1 MARAGNKTVEMTAL
15 YEISKLLGSSLN
27 LRSNLRG
34 VMRMLAEYLD
44 MNRGTVALRSNNE
57 VSIIAAHGMS
67 EEEIKRGRYRLGEG
81 IIGQVAKHGS
91 PIVIP
96 NIGDEPLFLNR
107 TGARKII
114 RKENI
119 AFLCVPVKFKNEV
132 LGVLSVDR
140 LFGSTGISFEEDV
153 RLLKIIASL
162 IAQSVRLHQEIE
174 KEREAFLEEKEDL
187 KQQLKGKYTITNIIG
202 NSDRMQEV
210 FESVH
215 KVAPSKANVLLRG
228 ESGTGKELLA
238 KATHYMSPRAQG
250 PFIKLN
256 CASIPEGLL
265 ESELFGHEKGAFTG
279 AMASRKGRFE
289 LANGGTL
296 FLDEIGDLP
305 IALQPKI
312 LRVLQEKEFERVGG
326 EKTFKVDVR
335 LIAATSRNLEELVAS
350 NRFREDLY
358 YRLNVVPIFLP
369 SLREKRED
377 IPALVDSFLKKF
389 NQDNQKAVVITPEA
403 LNSLLHYD
411 WPGNVRELEN
421 TIERLV
427 VMSGDAAINHSDL
440 PLNIREQLIRAR
452 YAVQMKD
459 ALPSAIEN
467 IEKTKII
474 DALKRTGWIQAK
486 AARMLGLTPRQ
497 IGYKM
502 RKYRLQNTN
511 PELSEPDIR
520 SWD

>member
-1 MARAGNKTVEMTAL
+1 MGHRDNKTIEMTAL

-27 LRSNLRG
+27 LGTNLRG
-34 VMRMLAEYLD
+34 VMRMLSEYLD
-44 MNRGTVALRSNNE
+44 MNRGTVALRNNNE
-57 VSIIAAHGMS
+57 VSIVAAYGMS

-119 AFLCVPVKFKNEV
+119 SFLCVPIKFKNEV

-140 LFGSTGISFEEDV
+140 LFGSKGVSFEEDL
-153 RLLKIIASL
+153 RMLKIIASL
-162 IAQSVRLHQEIE
+162 IAQSVRLNQEIE
-174 KEREAFLEEKEDL
+174 KEREAFLEEKENL
-187 KQQLKGKYTITNIIG
+187 KQQLKGKYTINNIIG

-215 KVAPSKANVLLRG
+215 KVAPSKANVMLRG

-238 KATHYMSPRAQG
+238 KAIHYMSPRAQG
-250 PFIKLN
+250 PFIKFN

-265 ESELFGHEKGAFTG
+265 ESEMFGHEKGAFTG
-279 AMASRKGRFE
+279 AMSSRKGRFE
-289 LANGGTL
+289 LAHGGTI

-305 IALQPKI
+305 LSLQPKI
-312 LRVLQEKEFERVGG
+312 LRVLQEKEFERVGA
-326 EKTFKVDVR
+326 EKTIKVDVR
-335 LIAATSRNLEELVAS
+335 LIAATSRNLEELVS
-350 NRFREDLY
+350 TGKFREDLY
-358 YRLNVVPIFLP
+358 YRLNVVPVFLP
-369 SLREKRED
+369 ALREKRED
-377 IPALVDSFLKKF
+377 IPLLVEHFLKKY
-389 NQDNQKAVVITPEA
+389 NQDNRRTVILTTDA

-427 VMSGDAAINHSDL
+427 VMSGGDVINQSDL
-440 PLNIREQLIRAR
+440 PLNIREQLIKAR
-452 YAVQMKD
+452 YAITMKD
-459 ALPSAIEN
+459 ALPSAIED
-467 IEKTKII
+467 IEKTKIS
-474 DALKRTGWIQAK
+474 DALKKTGWVQAK
-486 AARMLGLTPRQ
+486 AARLLGLTPRQ
-497 IGYKM
+497 IGYKIK
-502 RKYRLQNTN
+502 KYRIQTIY
-511 PELSEPDIR
+511 PEQEIR